1 MCILSVYEKK
11 RGKYTVYLKR
21 KVDTFLR
28 EWKAD
33 PARKPLIIK
42 GSRQVGKTESIRKFA
57 AEEYESVVEINFV
70 RDEKYKGI
78 TADGYERPPLSKI
91 YR

>member
-1 MCILSVYEKK
+1 MCILSVYEKE

-57 AEEYESVVEINFV
+57 AEDYESVVEINFV
-70 RDEKYKGI
+70 RDEKYKESSQ
-78 TADGYERPPLSKI
+78 TAMRRPPLSKI

>member
-1 MCILSVYEKK
+1 M
-11 RGKYTVYLKR
+11 YLKR

-57 AEEYESVVEINFV
+57 AEDY
-70 RDEKYKGI
+70 
-78 TADGYERPPLSKI
+78 
-91 YR
+91 